1 MASSSFTII
10 ASKKASGSGCG
21 SAWRPYTDP
30 APTSAPLC
38 MRLSSSSTS
47 SSLKKKASSSSSSSK
62 SGKNAKGN
70 KKRSGLGRRASNSA
84 LKATTTTIK
93 ITISTTTGPRRQQ
106 RNAKALLYGRA
117 AAQRPSVA
125 AVTPAAAPTPISA
138 LKDLPRPAQRE
149 VCAAKIVLADA
160 SLAGV
165 PPQYVRDHL
174 EDSGPALLQGMAGI
188 QVLRCSQTRLE
199 SEGTHVQ
206 APTHVLALCSAPS
219 PSPSSPCMA
228 AIQSV
233 IPVHALVL
241 AAHCANMPSLPSTSS
256 SISATSAVGLTT
268 LPVVPLVL
276 PSPST
281 FPILAGFLYHKNTH
295 TLISQL
301 LAPLPVP
308 PTLEVSQV
316 LEIPALGRVLAGQG
330 KEVVVK
336 MCERVWGLWM
346 NARAVGVVEE
356 EVWDAVEVAWE
367 VCGVAMGLC
376 GEARS

>member
-1 MASSSFTII
+1 
-10 ASKKASGSGCG
+10 
-21 SAWRPYTDP
+21 
-30 APTSAPLC
+30 

-47 SSLKKKASSSSSSSK
+47 SLKKSSAKSSK
-62 SGKNAKGN
+62 NGKNAKGN

-93 ITISTTTGPRRQQ
+93 ITISTTTGPRRQHQ

-117 AAQRPSVA
+117 AATRAQATIAIPSTA
-125 AVTPAAAPTPISA
+125 AAAPAPISA

-149 VCAAKIVLADA
+149 VCSAKILQADA

-174 EDSGPALLQGMAGI
+174 EDSGPALLQGMSGI
-188 QVLRCSQTRLE
+188 QVLRSQARLE

-206 APTHVLALCSAPS
+206 VVLPQTCVEAPTHVLALCSAPS
-219 PSPSSPCMA
+219 SSSSSPAAPCMA

-241 AAHCANMPSLPSTSS
+241 AAHCANMPALPPSSPSTS
-256 SISATSAVGLTT
+256 TQEGLTLTT

-301 LAPLPVP
+301 LAPLPIP
-308 PTLEVSQV
+308 STLETSQV
-316 LEIPALGRVLAGQG
+316 HELPALGRVLAGHG
-330 KEVVVK
+330 REVVVR
-336 MCERVWGLWM
+336 MCERVWGVWM

-356 EVWDAVEVAWE
+356 EVWDACEVAWE

-376 GEARS
+376 GVSSS